1 MINITNDILEKAIKE
16 LEILVSIP
24 SYEDCTQ
31 IQEYL
36 INRLNYIPFEK
47 QYIPKKING
56 KQQYNLVYLP
66 KSKPILIN
74 THTDT
79 VPPIDMKEPFKLKKE
94 KNKLIGRGTADTKGL
109 IASLIIALDL
119 FREHFPNKE
128 IPVSLAF
135 TVDEENHTAL
145 GSLELLKIADNI
157 THAIVLEP
165 TYGNLCTKQMG
176 TYEFEIN
183 VNTPSCHASEFEK
196 FDNPAK
202 EAFKFINNI
211 ENTLNRP
218 VNIINFQS
226 GWEYYAIP
234 KDAKVL
240 AEVKVFEGEDI
251 SVIENNLKNLAT
263 NHKHN
268 VEITPVDV
276 ENFLNLADEK
286 ITNLLSLAYEKALN
300 KKPNYGIM
308 PSWTDASNLYKKNIK
323 SVVFG
328 FSSLQDAHTEREYIT
343 TEEIEKMIKILYSF
357 FSILIQ
363 PQP

>member
-1 MINITNDILEKAIKE
+1 MNITDKIIEKAIKE
-16 LEILVSIP
+16 LKTLVSIP
-24 SYEDCTQ
+24 SYEDCTE

-36 INRLNYIPFEK
+36 KDRLSYIPLKK
-47 QYIPKKING
+47 QFIPKKVNG
-56 KQQYNLVYLP
+56 KRQYNLVYLP
-66 KSKPILIN
+66 KDKPILIN

-79 VPPIDMKEPFKLKKE
+79 VPPIDMENPFTLRKQG
-94 KNKLIGRGTADTKGL
+94 NRLIGRGTADTKGL
-109 IASLIIALDL
+109 IASLIVALDL
-119 FREHFPNKE
+119 FKENYPDKE

-145 GSLELLKIADNI
+145 GSLKLLEIADNI

-165 TYGNLCTKQMG
+165 TYGKICTKQMG

-183 VNTPSCHASEFEK
+183 VITPSCHASEFEK
-196 FDNPAK
+196 FDNPVK
-202 EAFKFINNI
+202 EAFKFINDI
-211 ENTLNRP
+211 EKNLNRA

-234 KDAKVL
+234 KIAKVL
-240 AEVKVFEGEDI
+240 AEIKVFENEDI
-251 SVIENNLKNLAT
+251 NNIEYKLKNLT
-263 NHKHN
+263 CNHKH
-268 VEITPVDV
+268 EIEIAPVDV
-276 ENFLNLADEK
+276 ESFLNLADEK
-286 ITNLLSLAYEKALN
+286 ITNLLSLAYEKAIN
-300 KKPNYGIM
+300 QKPNFGIM

-323 SVVFG
+323 SVIFG
-328 FSSLQDAHTEREYIT
+328 FSSLKDAHTEREYIT